1 MQDFIKFKSAFCPIN
16 KIKDSKGGKSVL
28 FLITGASGS
37 GKSEYAETLVCQL
50 AKKEQITK
58 KIYVATMERESGEA
72 QKRIAR
78 HRALRAGKGFTTIEA
93 PLGFLSESP
102 ESEKEL
108 LSCGGSVVLLEC
120 MSNLLANLM
129 FSAGLDGCAAQEETL
144 RQMARLRKACGHL
157 VIVTNEIFSDGAFYE
172 GEMREYVCSLAGIN
186 KRLAE
191 RADVF
196 CEIVYTIP
204 VFLKGEKICP
214 Y

>member
-1 MQDFIKFKSAFCPIN
+1 
-16 KIKDSKGGKSVL
+16 
-28 FLITGASGS
+28 
-37 GKSEYAETLVCQL
+37 
-50 AKKEQITK
+50 
-58 KIYVATMERESGEA
+58 MERESGEA
-72 QKRIAR
+72 QKRIVR

-93 PLGFLSESP
+93 PLGFLGESP
-102 ESEKEL
+102 EEKKGTETGTGTVF
-108 LSCGGSVVLLEC
+108 CGDSVVLLEC

-129 FSAGLDGCAAQEETL
+129 FSAGLDGCAAQEEAL
-144 RQMARLRKACGHL
+144 RQMEWLRKACNHL

-172 GEMREYVCSLAGIN
+172 GEMREYVRSLAGIN

-191 RADVF
+191 CADVF

>member
-1 MQDFIKFKSAFCPIN
+1 M
-16 KIKDSKGGKSVL
+16 L

-50 AKKEQITK
+50 ARKEQITK
-58 KIYVATMERESGEA
+58 KIYVATMERESSEA
-72 QKRIAR
+72 RKRIAR
-78 HRALRAGKGFTTIEA
+78 HRALRAGKGFTTLEA
-93 PLGFLSESP
+93 PLGFLSEVP

-108 LSCGGSVVLLEC
+108 SSCKGSVVLLEC

-129 FSAGLDGCAAQEETL
+129 FSAGLDGCAARDEAL
-144 RQMARLRKACGHL
+144 CQMERLQNACGHL
-157 VIVTNEIFSDGAFYE
+157 AIVTNEIFSDGAFYE
-172 GEMREYVCSLAGIN
+172 GEMREYVRSLAEIN
-186 KRLAE
+186 RCLAE
-191 RADVF
+191 RSDVF

>member
-1 MQDFIKFKSAFCPIN
+1 MN
-16 KIKDSKGGKSVL
+16 RIKDSKGGKSVL
-28 FLITGASGS
+28 CLITGASGS

-58 KIYVATMERESGEA
+58 KIYVATMECESGEA

-93 PLGFLSESP
+93 PLGFLGESP

-108 LSCGGSVVLLEC
+108 SSCGGSVVLLEC

-129 FSAGLDGCAAQEETL
+129 FSAGMGGCAAQEEAL
-144 RQMARLRKACGHL
+144 WQMARLRKACAHL

-172 GEMREYVCSLAGIN
+172 GEIKEYVRSLAWIN
-186 KRLAE
+186 QRLAE